1 MLKPVSAASAPEEV
15 LKLSLSRGRC
25 MFQPKHGPCLRHAAD
40 QSWAAVTDVRD
51 SSIASKSALP

>member
-1 MLKPVSAASAPEEV
+1 
-15 LKLSLSRGRC
+15 
-25 MFQPKHGPCLRHAAD
+25 MFHAEHGPWLRRAAD